1 MSTLGSLSGNDSQ
14 RIETLRVFEVMR
26 IKTLTDFTQMKVLNQ
41 SGATI
46 GLIGSVLV
54 SLKGSQSRCKSTSL
68 NIDFRRGVVYA
79 VFTGTRLNVFAQGF
93 GIPICVLPR
102 AAAIAHTLSR
112 S

>member
-1 MSTLGSLSGNDSQ
+1 MNDAQ
-14 RIETLRVFEVMR
+14 RIETLRVFEVLR
-26 IKTLTDFTQMKVLNQ
+26 IKIITDFTQMKVLYH

-54 SLKGSQSRCKSTSL
+54 SLIGSLSRRKSTSSY
-68 NIDFRRGVVYA
+68 IDFRRGVVYT
-79 VFTGTRLNVFAQGF
+79 VLTGTRLSVFAQGF

-102 AAAIAHTLSR
+102 AAALAQTLSR